1 MEKKGI
7 NEKIVGGLIWTY
19 AERMSSQIV
28 SLIITI
34 ILARLL
40 TPEEYGIVS
49 IVTVF
54 IVLADVFVVN
64 GFGNALIQKKDAD
77 QIDFST
83 VFFFNILFSAGIYIV
98 LFFLAEPIALFYE
111 IEILIPVLRIMAIRI
126 PIAGVNSIQ
135 QAYVSKK
142 MDFKKFFFANIWGTV
157 LSGMI
162 GIVMAY
168 CGMGVW
174 ALVAQNLSNT
184 IIGTVVL
191 WFTVKWRP
199 KMVYSHER
207 MKRLFNFGSKILAS
221 SLLIAI
227 YSNVQDLIIGKKF
240 SSQDLAY
247 SNKGR
252 QFPSLIAT
260 NINTSLTKVLFPAVA
275 ECQDDL
281 QRVKHMTRKAIS
293 IGTYVL
299 APVLIGF
306 AAVAVPF
313 VEVLLTERWLPCV
326 VYLRIMCMVYLLQPI
341 QTASLQAMKAL
352 GKSDLYLKLEIIK
365 KMVGIII
372 LFVTVTAFDSVLAII
387 WGSLIVEIF
396 STIINIPVN
405 KKLLGYN
412 YLEQLADVGTSL
424 IISIIT
430 GVIIYGIGLLQI
442 DSLIA
447 LILQVVC
454 GVILYVF
461 ISKIT
466 RNENYKYLEN
476 FLKIIIKKIR
486 GR

>member
-430 GVIIYGIGLLQI
+430 GVIIYGIGLFQI

>member
-7 NEKIVGGLIWTY
+7 NEKIIGGLIWTY
-19 AERMSSQIV
+19 AERMSAQMV
-28 SLIITI
+28 SLIVTI

-83 VFFFNILFSAGIYIV
+83 VFHFNVLFSIGIYV
-98 LFFLAEPIALFYE
+98 LLYFLAKPLAAFYE
-111 IEILIPVLRIMAIRI
+111 MEILVPVLRVMAIRI

-142 MDFKKFFFANIWGTV
+142 MDFKKFFFATIWGTL
-157 LSGMI
+157 LSGII

-168 CGMGVW
+168 QGMGVW

-184 IIGTVVL
+184 LIGTVVL

-199 KMVYSHER
+199 QMVYSAER
-207 MKRLFNFGSKILAS
+207 MKSLFGFGSKILAS
-221 SLLIAI
+221 SLLITI

-293 IGTYVL
+293 IGTFVL
-299 APVLIGF
+299 SPVLIGF
-306 AAVAVPF
+306 AAVAVSF
-313 VEVLLTERWLPCV
+313 VEILLTERWLPCV
-326 VYLRIMCMVYLLQPI
+326 PYLRIMCLVYLLQPM

-352 GKSDLYLKLEIIK
+352 GKSNLYLRLEIIK
-365 KMVGIII
+365 KIVGIVI
-372 LFVTVTAFDSVLAII
+372 LFITVTAFDSVIAII
-387 WGSLIVEIF
+387 AGSLLAEVV
-396 STIINIPVN
+396 STLINIPVN
-405 KKLLGYN
+405 KKLLGYS
-412 YLEQLADVGTSL
+412 YREQLADVGTTL
-424 IISIIT
+424 VLSIVT
-430 GVIIYGIGLLQI
+430 GGVVLGLEILQI
-442 DSLIA
+442 GSLLT

-454 GVILYVF
+454 GMVVYIFV
-461 ISKIT
+461 SKIT

-476 FLKIIIKKIR
+476 LLITVLKKSR